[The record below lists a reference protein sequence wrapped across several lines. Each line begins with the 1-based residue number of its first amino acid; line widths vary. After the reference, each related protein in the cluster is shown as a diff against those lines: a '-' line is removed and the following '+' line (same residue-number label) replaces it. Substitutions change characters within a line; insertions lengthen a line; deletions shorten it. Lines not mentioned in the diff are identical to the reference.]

1 MHCSHIT
8 KSTSTVTV
16 TAKSTNTATTN
27 TVSEISQPESAAGQ
41 RQQGYFMGLLTTPHT
56 LAESTEIS
64 STYYQQD
71 ELRFLSDVS
80 VSQTGPYEALA
91 TDLAVTF
98 DDDDQRQSASSLSL
112 SNEPSRSQKSS
123 QPVEDV
129 APIVSEEPSPD
140 PTDKW
145 IMMSGDE
152 RKPFKCGHK
161 GCGVKYSKKEYL
173 QAHFVTHTGDS
184 KLRCY
189 AGDCTG
195 KVVYS
200 KTRALSRH
208 IQEKHTLKRPFE
220 CKICNRRFKRSE
232 HLKHHM
238 GCAHYIESK
247 KISPKPHSTSESSSA
262 STTTF
267 TASISTITSRFSQ
280 PELAARQRQ
289 QGSFVDLSKTVH
301 MPESTQTLTDY
312 QQQAGLRL
320 LAEVSASQIEV
331 DPFEALA
338 THQTVTFDNEHLG
351 RSASSLSLS
360 DELSRSYKLSQPVN
374 DTNPIV
380 REEESS
386 DPTDKWIIVDKS
398 QKKPFKCGYPGCV
411 TSCLR
416 KAHLIAHFTRHTG
429 KSKFKCPHPGC
440 VGNEYFRDKGT
451 LKRHIFTQHTS
462 ERPFQCDRC
471 KGRFGR
477 RDHLRNHRKQVH
489 GIKEEEKLRVRK
501 RK

>member
-1 MHCSHIT
+1 MHCSHVS
-8 KSTSTVTV
+8 KSTSTVT
-16 TAKSTNTATTN
+16 TTATIPSTAA
-27 TVSEISQPESAAGQ
+27 TVSVSGVSQ
-41 RQQGYFMGLLTTPHT
+41 
-56 LAESTEIS
+56 
-64 STYYQQD
+64 QQD
-71 ELRFLSDVS
+71 ELRLLSDVS
-80 VSQTGPYEALA
+80 VSQTSPYEALA
-91 TDLAVTF
+91 TDLAITF

-112 SNEPSRSQKSS
+112 SDEPSRSQKSS

-129 APIVSEEPSPD
+129 APIVREEPSPD
-140 PTDKW
+140 LTDKW

-152 RKPFKCGHK
+152 KKPFKCGHK
-161 GCGVKYSKKEYL
+161 GCGRKHSKKEYL
-173 QAHFVTHTGDS
+173 QAHLVTHTGDS

-195 KVVYS
+195 TVVYS
-200 KTRALSRH
+200 KTKVLVRH
-208 IQEKHTLKRPFE
+208 IQEKHTFKRPFE
-220 CKICNRRFKRSE
+220 CKICNRRFKRSD

-238 GCAHYIESK
+238 GCAHFIKSK
-247 KISPKPHSTSESSSA
+247 KNSPKPHSISESCSA

-280 PELAARQRQ
+280 PELAARRRQ

-301 MPESTQTLTDY
+301 TPESTQTLTDY

-320 LAEVSASQIEV
+320 LAEVSAAQIEA

-338 THQTVTFDNEHLG
+338 THQTVTFDNEHPG

-360 DELSRSYKLSQPVN
+360 NEPSRSYKLSQPVN
-374 DTNPIV
+374 DTTPIV

-386 DPTDKWIIVDKS
+386 DPTEKWIIVDKS
-398 QKKPFKCGYPGCV
+398 QKKPYKCGYPGCV
-411 TSCLR
+411 TSYLQ
-416 KAHLIAHFTRHTG
+416 KANLIAHFTRHTG

-440 VGNEYFRDKGT
+440 VGKEYFRDNGT

-471 KGRFGR
+471 KRRYGR
-477 RDHLRNHRKQVH
+477 RDHLRNHRLKVH